1 VVADAKLVRSHLRV
15 GVEEVC
21 RVDRDLSRVSIR
33 RPSGDGVRTEA
44 LGKH

>member
-1 VVADAKLVRSHLRV
+1 VVADAKLVRSHRRA
-15 GVEEVC
+15 GVEKLC
-21 RVDRDLSRVSIR
+21 RVDRDLSRVGIG